1 MHLVF
6 SPSIAVAKGN
16 DNGTYNCK
24 VLKIDSDGNTSSYP
38 AVFSEGVYTSDVALD
53 SGHRNFTL
61 HAVISDGTYD
71 YMVGLLKIANLAE
84 TSYSFEELW
93 NK

>member
-1 MHLVF
+1 MEILET
-6 SPSIAVAKGN
+6 SIAVAKGN
-16 DNGTYNCK
+16 NNDTYNCK

-71 YMVGLLKIANLAE
+71 YTIGLIKITNLAE
-84 TSYSFEELW
+84 SSYGIEELW